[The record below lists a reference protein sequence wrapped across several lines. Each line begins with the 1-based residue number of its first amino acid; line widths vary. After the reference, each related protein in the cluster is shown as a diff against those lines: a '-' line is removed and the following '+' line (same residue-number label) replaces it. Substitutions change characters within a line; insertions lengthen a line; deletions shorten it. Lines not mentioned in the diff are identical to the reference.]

1 MIDFHFLSEFSR
13 IHCIAICGFLVPA
26 NLLFTL
32 YTIVIT
38 VLGRPR
44 AQINQAA
51 VLAYIPAVLM
61 LLHVFSW
68 LVIGVVMAPTYIL
81 FVLGTVCLVINSWAI
96 ADPSSINRLLRTVWS
111 KATVAIDWVK

>member
-13 IHCIAICGFLVPA
+13 THCIAICAFLVPA

-32 YTIVIT
+32 YTIVVS
-38 VLGRPR
+38 VLGRER
-44 AQINQAA
+44 TQINQAA
-51 VLAYIPAVLM
+51 ALAYIPAVLM
-61 LLHVFSW
+61 VLHVYSW

-81 FVLGTVCLVINSWAI
+81 FLLGTVCLAINTWAL
-96 ADPSSINRLLRTVWS
+96 ADPTSISRLLRTAWS

>member
-13 IHCIAICGFLVPA
+13 THCAAICAFLVPA

-32 YTIVIT
+32 YTIAVT

-44 AQINQAA
+44 VQINQAA
-51 VLAYIPAVLM
+51 ALAYIPAVLM
-61 LLHVFSW
+61 ILHVFSW

-81 FVLGTVCLVINSWAI
+81 FALGTVCLTINSWAI
-96 ADPSSINRLLRTVWS
+96 AYPASITRLFKSALS
-111 KATVAIDWVK
+111 KATVALDLVK